1 MSNDINDDAV
11 GETPMEATHIAGLP
25 VKIKGERLAKKITVE
40 IRNATDFSNLIAA
53 SGPGPTDEE
62 LRLEQE
68 NDRLRAE
75 LLDASAKGSAAAAD
89 TATARLALRMAID
102 QHDHEIK
109 AMKRV
114 IAGLFSTI
122 AFQTRD
128 IERLAAAAVAR
139 EYAAPVS
146 EPSPESDD
154 DWAMPGGLPRGVR

>member
-11 GETPMEATHIAGLP
+11 GDTPMETTHLAGPP
-25 VKIKGERLAKKITVE
+25 VKIEGRTTITPRRITIARITDLDTTTIQVVPHPQTLKDE
-40 IRNATDFSNLIAA
+40 IT
-53 SGPGPTDEE
+53 
-62 LRLEQE
+62 
-68 NDRLRAE
+68 RLRAE
-75 LLDASAKGSAAAAD
+75 LLDANAKGSVAAAD

-102 QHDHEIK
+102 QHDREIK

-128 IERLAAAAVAR
+128 IERLAAATVAR

-146 EPSPESDD
+146 EPLLERDD